1 MNLPEYQIRPIRTC
15 IPLERLSVRDFETA
29 QSAVLRNAVT
39 GKAPAQHAEARLLWD
54 RESLYACFLC
64 EAGRPLATLRR
75 HDAPLWKESV
85 VELFIDPL
93 GLGKVYYELEI
104 NPLNASFD
112 ALIIND
118 FQKGKGRGP
127 RFQGFT
133 GWDPESLKHRS
144 LKSGGMWIVFLKID
158 FADLF
163 LTPGLPVKKGDI
175 WRGNFFRIDCEKGR
189 TEYCA
194 WSPMGK
200 LDFHCS
206 DRFGVWKVA

>member
-1 MNLPEYQIRPIRTC
+1 MNLPGYQIRPIRKGL
-15 IPLERLSVRDFETA
+15 PVEHLAVRDFEKA
-29 QSAVLRNAVT
+29 QAAILVNAVT
-39 GKAPAQHAEARLLWD
+39 GRAAARHAEARLLWD
-54 RESLYACFLC
+54 RKSLYACFIC
-64 EAGRPLATLRR
+64 EADKPLATLRR
-75 HDAPLWKESV
+75 HDAPLYKESV

-93 GLGKVYYELEI
+93 GLGKAYYELEI

-133 GWDPESLKHRS
+133 GWDPAGFVHRS
-144 LKSGGMWIVFLKID
+144 VLARGLWIVFVKID

-163 LTPGLPVKKGDI
+163 LAPCLPVKKGDV
-175 WRGNFFRIDCEKGR
+175 WRGNLFRIDCEKGR

-206 DRFGVWKVA
+206 DRFGAWKFA

>member
-1 MNLPEYQIRPIRTC
+1 MKIPVYQVKPIRKSL
-15 IPLERLSVRDFETA
+15 PVDRLDLKAFAHA
-29 QSAVLRNAVT
+29 QAGILRNAKT
-39 GKAPAQHAEARLLWD
+39 GKAPARHAEARLLWD
-54 RESLYACFLC
+54 RKSLYACFLC
-64 EAGRPLATLRR
+64 EADRPLATLRK
-75 HDAPLWKESV
+75 HDAPLYRESV

-104 NPLNASFD
+104 NPLNVSFD
-112 ALIIND
+112 AVILND

-144 LKSGGMWIVFLKID
+144 LKSGGLWIVFLKID

-163 LTPGLPVKKGDI
+163 LAPRLPVKKGDV

-200 LDFHCS
+200 LDFHCA
-206 DRFGVWKVA
+206 DWFGVWKFA